1 MEPEVTK
8 LSGSASA
15 EEAVEELHGGRVLSA
30 EEGDGAVLLKI
41 VVSTEVLRPMVAS
54 LSHRDHRRS
63 RALSSRCMC
72 SAGGT

>member
-1 MEPEVTK
+1 MEMEPEVTK

-15 EEAVEELHGGRVLSA
+15 EEAVEELHG
-30 EEGDGAVLLKI
+30 DGAVRLKI
-41 VVSTEVLRPMVAS
+41 VVSKQELRPMVAS

-63 RALSSRCMC
+63 RALSSCCMC